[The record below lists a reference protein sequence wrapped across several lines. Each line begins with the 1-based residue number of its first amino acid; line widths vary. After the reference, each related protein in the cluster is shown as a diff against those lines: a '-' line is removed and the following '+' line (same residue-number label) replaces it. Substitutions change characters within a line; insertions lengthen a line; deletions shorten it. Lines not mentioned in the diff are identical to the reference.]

1 MRRIKSTG
9 ILFLGISLIIS
20 IPALSSDYS
29 DSLFTV
35 HGARDV
41 HFTKLSGTDQLSY
54 HISAQYPAHEVIIN
68 IKAKLSDL
76 GWIPLKDSFLNPG
89 IPTSHV
95 RGWTNF
101 EDATGERLKVVHSWW
116 GDWTNE
122 SGEIVSYILR
132 YDYPKK
138 EQPGLESLSVTAIYM
153 SKEKVEEYIS
163 LMPHMKKEQE
173 RIEKQEA
180 EKLKARVDKIRK
192 ESKQIGEI
200 SFRLVSF
207 KSSSKETEIQV
218 EPSNPPLLVKVAS
231 AEVKN
236 DLGDYSS
243 VELIFTAESAE
254 KLKRFSSKHINRKI
268 AIIVA
273 GKVVSSP
280 LMIQP
285 IEDIAMITGSFSSV
299 EAQEIVKKIMSK

>member
-1 MRRIKSTG
+1 MRRIKGIG
-9 ILFLGISLIIS
+9 ILFLGISLLTS
-20 IPALSSDYS
+20 MPNQASTFP

-54 HISAQYPAHEVIIN
+54 HITAQYPAHEVIIN
-68 IKAKLSDL
+68 IKVKLSEL
-76 GWIPLKDSFLNPG
+76 GWIPLNDSFLNPD

-101 EDATGERLKVVHSWW
+101 EDATGERLKVVYSWW

-122 SGEIVSYILR
+122 RGEIVSYILR

-138 EQPGLESLSVTAIYM
+138 EQPELESLSVTAIYM

-163 LMPHMKKEQE
+163 LMPQMEEEQE

-180 EKLKARVDKIRK
+180 EKVRARVDKIRK
-192 ESKQIGEI
+192 ESEQIGEI
-200 SFRLVSF
+200 RFRLVS
-207 KSSSKETEIQV
+207 SPSSKENEAQV
-218 EPSNPPLLVKVAS
+218 ESSNPHLILNVVS
-231 AEVKN
+231 AEVIN
-236 DLGDYSS
+236 DPGGYSS

-254 KLKRFSSKHINRKI
+254 KINRFSSKHINQKI

-273 GKVVSSP
+273 DEVVSTP
-280 LMIQP
+280 LIIEP
-285 IEDIAMITGSFSSV
+285 IEDIARITGSFSFT
-299 EAQEIVKKIMSK
+299 EAQEIVKNIMLK